1 MIKAICGSP
10 SARLPALMPVPMMH
24 VRYVPMNVPQPTMPV
39 PMRVRFARRFFRCVD
54 MLMMFIMSVRMRM
67 IHWLMNV
74 TVIVALRE
82 VKPHPEPHQ
91 QACDNQL
98 QSDRFAKPQ
107 YGRNCSE
114 QGCGCKICRST
125 RRPEI
130 AESNNEQR

>member
-1 MIKAICGSP
+1 MTKFKPACLRHAPTASPAGPAPMMATSVCSGICSVRYFGMIKAICASP
-10 SARLPALMPVPMMH
+10 SARLMALMPVPMMH
-24 VRYVPMNVPQPTMPV
+24 VRYVPMNVPVM
-39 PMRVRFARRFFRCVD
+39 
-54 MLMMFIMSVRMRM
+54 
-67 IHWLMNV
+67 
-74 TVIVALRE
+74 VALRE